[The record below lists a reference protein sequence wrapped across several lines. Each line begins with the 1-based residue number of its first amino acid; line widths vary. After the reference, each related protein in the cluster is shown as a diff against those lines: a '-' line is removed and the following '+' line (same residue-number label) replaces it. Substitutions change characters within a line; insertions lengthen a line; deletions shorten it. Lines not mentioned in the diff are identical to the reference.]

1 LKLLQTK
8 QTIRLLQLKL
18 EDGSAYLEVVNRTA
32 VENRTILE
40 SANLSLEDLCQEAQI
55 HHKYIN
61 FIH

>member
-55 HHKYIN
+55 HHKYFN